1 MGDKLSSLDNV
12 IKDTDEA
19 NFVTDVIEASNQ
31 VPIVVDFWAPWCGP
45 CKKLTPDLERN
56 ILSFKGK
63 VRLVKINVDENQGIA
78 SQLRIQSIP
87 AVYGFYGGKP
97 IDGFMGAQPEAKLK
111 EFISGLISK
120 SGGEISDNL
129 DNLIGEADEK
139 LDTGLIDEAEEIYE
153 KVLEEDSNHI
163 GAYAG
168 LIRAKIIVKNIDCDY
183 LYINA
188 SDERGIDTIREK
200 IQPFALSMG
209 FNDVKIVIL
218 DEADYLTPQAQ
229 ATLRHTI
236 EACSAT
242 TRFILTCNYLERI
255 ISPLQSR
262 CQTFEIT
269 PPSKTEVIE
278 HVSNIAAKEA
288 MLEVSV
294 NDVQKVVSTHYP
306 DIRKII
312 NTLQGSV
319 VDGQI
324 KIDDNSLKNSQLG
337 GLVVD
342 ALIRKAK
349 LSEIRQILADSG
361 AREFDDLFKYIYD
374 KSSVLFGDREGEA
387 ILIIAKYQYE
397 YTFVLEKE
405 ICIAAMLNKLLDI
418 KDNIQLNTK
427 QYIIKK
433 WLELNLKCIRFK
445 LSIII
450 KIISIVI

>member
-1 MGDKLSSLDNV
+1 MELWVEKYRPTTLEGYVGNEV
-12 IKDTDEA
+12 IK
-19 NFVTDVIEASNQ
+19 NKIEDYLKQGSIQNLLLHGVA
-31 VPIVVDFWAPWCGP
+31 G
-45 CKKLTPDLERN
+45 T
-56 ILSFKGK
+56 GK
-63 VRLVKINVDENQGIA
+63 TTL
-78 SQLRIQSIP
+78 
-87 AVYGFYGGKP
+87 
-97 IDGFMGAQPEAKLK
+97 AKL
-111 EFISGLISK
+111 L
-120 SGGEISDNL
+120 
-129 DNLIGEADEK
+129 
-139 LDTGLIDEAEEIYE
+139 
-153 KVLEEDSNHI
+153 
-163 GAYAG
+163 
-168 LIRAKIIVKNIDCDY
+168 VKNIDCDY

-269 PPSKTEVIE
+269 PPSKTEVNNKCKSIL
-278 HVSNIAAKEA
+278 SKEDISY
-288 MLEVSV
+288 EN
-294 NDVQKVVSTHYP
+294 NDVLTVIDTHYP

-319 VDGQI
+319 IDGGQGDYYL
-324 KIDDNSLKNSQLG
+324 KIDNNSLKNTQLG
-337 GLVVD
+337 DKIVD
-342 ALIRKAK
+342 ALEKKLK
-349 LSEIRQILADSG
+349 LSAIRQILADSG
-361 AREFDDLFKYIYD
+361 AREFDGLFKVLYD
-374 KSSVLFGDREGEA
+374 NVSKYTNREGEA

-418 KDNIQLNTK
+418 
-427 QYIIKK
+427 
-433 WLELNLKCIRFK
+433 C
-445 LSIII
+445 
-450 KIISIVI
+450 

>member
-1 MGDKLSSLDNV
+1 MELWVEKYRPTTLDGYVGNEV
-12 IKDTDEA
+12 IK
-19 NFVTDVIEASNQ
+19 NKIEDYLKQGSIQNLLLHGVA
-31 VPIVVDFWAPWCGP
+31 G
-45 CKKLTPDLERN
+45 T
-56 ILSFKGK
+56 GK
-63 VRLVKINVDENQGIA
+63 TTL
-78 SQLRIQSIP
+78 
-87 AVYGFYGGKP
+87 
-97 IDGFMGAQPEAKLK
+97 AKL
-111 EFISGLISK
+111 L
-120 SGGEISDNL
+120 
-129 DNLIGEADEK
+129 
-139 LDTGLIDEAEEIYE
+139 
-153 KVLEEDSNHI
+153 
-163 GAYAG
+163 
-168 LIRAKIIVKNIDCDY
+168 VKNIDCDY

-236 EACSAT
+236 EACSST

-269 PPSKTEVIE
+269 PPSKEIVTDLACRIMVDEDIKWE
-278 HVSNIAAKEA
+278 T
-288 MLEVSV
+288 
-294 NDVQKVVSTHYP
+294 NDIIPIINTHYP

-312 NTLQGSV
+312 NTIQGSV
-319 VDGQI
+319 VDGGQRDYYL
-324 KIDDNSLKNSQLG
+324 KIDNNSLKNSQLG

-361 AREFDDLFKYIYD
+361 SREFDDLFKYIYD
-374 KSSVLFGDREGEA
+374 KSSTLFGDREGEA

-405 ICIAAMLNKLLDI
+405 ICIAAMLNKLL
-418 KDNIQLNTK
+418 
-427 QYIIKK
+427 
-433 WLELNLKCIRFK
+433 NLC
-445 LSIII
+445 
-450 KIISIVI
+450 

>member
-1 MGDKLSSLDNV
+1 MELWVEKYRPTTLEGYVGNEV
-12 IKDTDEA
+12 IKSKIADYLKQGSIQNLLLHGVAGT
-19 NFVTDVIEASNQ
+19 
-31 VPIVVDFWAPWCGP
+31 
-45 CKKLTPDLERN
+45 
-56 ILSFKGK
+56 GK
-63 VRLVKINVDENQGIA
+63 TTL
-78 SQLRIQSIP
+78 
-87 AVYGFYGGKP
+87 
-97 IDGFMGAQPEAKLK
+97 AKL
-111 EFISGLISK
+111 L
-120 SGGEISDNL
+120 
-129 DNLIGEADEK
+129 
-139 LDTGLIDEAEEIYE
+139 
-153 KVLEEDSNHI
+153 
-163 GAYAG
+163 
-168 LIRAKIIVKNIDCDY
+168 VKNIDCDY

-269 PPSKTEVIE
+269 PPSKGDVFDTLKNILANEGIEASESTSMKVI
-278 HVSNIAAKEA
+278 N
-288 MLEVSV
+288 
-294 NDVQKVVSTHYP
+294 THYP

-312 NTLQGSV
+312 NTIQGSV
-319 VDGQI
+319 VNGEI

-361 AREFDDLFKYIYD
+361 AREFDDLFKYIYN

-405 ICIAAMLNKLLDI
+405 ICIAAMLNKLLD
-418 KDNIQLNTK
+418 L
-427 QYIIKK
+427 
-433 WLELNLKCIRFK
+433 C
-445 LSIII
+445 
-450 KIISIVI
+450 